1 MTIGQLVE
9 CLFGKACALY
19 GAYGDCTAYAQK
31 GANYKTYG
39 EMLTKMDFHCSG
51 NQLLYNGYTGEQIYS
66 EIFIGPTYYMRL
78 KHMVKDK
85 INYRATGKRSA
96 LTRQTN
102 QGRANDGGLR
112 IGEMERDGIMGHG
125 LSYFLNESYMVRGDQ
140 YYMAVCNKTGTI
152 AIYNPDKNLFLSPM
166 SDGPLTFNRTA
177 EGELILDVF
186 SRFGRSFSLLRIPYA
201 LKLLIQEL
209 QVLNIQM
216 RIITE
221 ENVDQLLNLSYQSK
235 NLNKLINASETDFK
249 DINELITHYK
259 KELHTKIINA
269 NAVNNKVENKNAG
282 LQNYLREV
290 EPQKFEGIEMQENS
304 DNKYAEARKEFADR
318 LASDVD
324 NDLHNDWYA
333 EERNAFTAQLAAD
346 KAANTEPGWGDS
358 PPAYADADWYPAAE
372 REIKHYTPSPEK
384 IWTSPTPAEHASP
397 GYAPP
402 DFNDQM
408 LKEYWNKLTNEEQNQ
423 IIYLPED
430 QQEEATRNLIINRS
444 QPPFKIPNYGSDG
457 ELNSI
462 FAGLPRLE
470 QIELLKLSHE
480 RQIYKLMK
488 MANNEKETSSND
500 FSKLRIIIPEYKSSS
515 EELYGSPELQMLA
528 PAPANTPVTEEKTS
542 ETNNNDKKNVS
553 GGNSSN
559 IKKVTF

>member
-1 MTIGQLVE
+1 
-9 CLFGKACALY
+9 
-19 GAYGDCTAYAQK
+19 
-31 GANYKTYG
+31 
-39 EMLTKMDFHCSG
+39 MLTKMDFHCSG

-166 SDGPLTFNRTA
+166 SDGPLTFNRTP
-177 EGELILDVF
+177 EGEPILDVF
-186 SRFGRSFSLLRIPYA
+186 SRFGRSFSLLRVPYA

-235 NLNKLINASETDFK
+235 NLNKLIRLDSSDFK
-249 DINELITHYK
+249 DINELVTQYK
-259 KELHTKIINA
+259 TETLAKLNKSNAESTKNL
-269 NAVNNKVENKNAG
+269 NKNYALKG
-282 LQNYLREV
+282 NIQDLEL
-290 EPQKFEGIEMQENS
+290 QKFEGIDIEKQALKENS
-304 DNKYAEARKEFADR
+304 DDKYAAERKAFAD
-318 LASDVD
+318 
-324 NDLHNDWYA
+324 
-333 EERNAFTAQLAAD
+333 ELAAD
-346 KAANTEPGWGDS
+346 LANDTRPGWRDVPDS
-358 PPAYADADWYPAAE
+358 ELAEFDRQMALSWYPAAE
-372 REIKHYTPSPEK
+372 RGETHSASSASNWVPQNEWASSSSSSYK
-384 IWTSPTPAEHASP
+384 SP

-408 LKEYWNKLTNEEQNQ
+408 LKEFWNKLTNEEQSQ
-423 IIYLPED
+423 ILNLPEE

-444 QPPFKIPNYGSDG
+444 QPPFKMPNYGSDG
-457 ELNSI
+457 ELNGI
-462 FAGLPRLE
+462 FAALPRLE
-470 QIELLKLSHE
+470 QIELLKLSHQ
-480 RQIYKLMK
+480 RQIDKLME
-488 MANNEKETSSND
+488 MAKSEKSSED
-500 FSKLRIIIPEYKSSS
+500 FSKLRIIIPENKTSS
-515 EELYGSPELQMLA
+515 EELYGSPKLQMLA
-528 PAPANTPVTEEKTS
+528 PVSPVTEEKKS
-542 ETNNNDKKNVS
+542 DDKSAEEKDS
-553 GGNSSN
+553 SSSSNSNSN
-559 IKKVTF
+559 IKKVSF

>member
-1 MTIGQLVE
+1 
-9 CLFGKACALY
+9 
-19 GAYGDCTAYAQK
+19 
-31 GANYKTYG
+31 
-39 EMLTKMDFHCSG
+39 
-51 NQLLYNGYTGEQIYS
+51 
-66 EIFIGPTYYMRL
+66 MRL

-166 SDGPLTFNRTA
+166 SDGPLTFNRTP
-177 EGELILDVF
+177 EGEPILDVF
-186 SRFGRSFSLLRIPYA
+186 SRFGRSFSLLRVPYA

-235 NLNKLINASETDFK
+235 NLNKLIRLDSSEFK
-249 DINELITHYK
+249 DINELVTQYK
-259 KELHTKIINA
+259 TETLANFNKSNAESIKKI
-269 NAVNNKVENKNAG
+269 NKNYALKG
-282 LQNYLREV
+282 DIQNLEL
-290 EPQKFEGIEMQENS
+290 QKFEGINIENQALKENS
-304 DNKYAEARKEFADR
+304 DDKYAAERKAFAD
-318 LASDVD
+318 
-324 NDLHNDWYA
+324 
-333 EERNAFTAQLAAD
+333 ELAAD
-346 KAANTEPGWGDS
+346 LANDTRPGWGDVS
-358 PPAYADADWYPAAE
+358 DAELADFDRQMAKSWYPAAE
-372 REIKHYTPSPEK
+372 RGETHSPASASNWVPQNEWESSSSSSNK
-384 IWTSPTPAEHASP
+384 SP

-408 LKEYWNKLTNEEQNQ
+408 LKEYWNKLTNEEQRQ
-423 IIYLPED
+423 ILNLPQE

-444 QPPFKIPNYGSDG
+444 QPPFNMPNYGSDG
-457 ELNSI
+457 ELNGI

-470 QIELLKLSHE
+470 QIELLKLSHQ
-480 RQIYKLMK
+480 RQIDKLMK
-488 MANNEKETSSND
+488 MAKSENSSED
-500 FSKLRIIIPEYKSSS
+500 FSKLRIIIPENKTSS
-515 EELYGSPELQMLA
+515 EELYGSPKLQMLA
-528 PAPANTPVTEEKTS
+528 PVSPVTEEKKS
-542 ETNNNDKKNVS
+542 DDKPAEEKDAS
-553 GGNSSN
+553 SSSNSSNSSNSN
-559 IKKVTF
+559 IKKVSF